1 MATTESEN
9 PEITSNATN
18 GVLTGPGPRKSS
30 SLLNSVKREL
40 YQLAHPYYLI
50 NLILGTS
57 FLFLRLVPPIC
68 HYVFGK
74 SGGKL
79 NLIFTVWLIVAK
91 NCRFTMM

>member
-1 MATTESEN
+1 MATTGSEN
-9 PEITSNATN
+9 ADSNSAITN

-40 YQLAHPYYLI
+40 YQIAHPYYII

-74 SGGKL
+74 SGGKFEFGL
-79 NLIFTVWLIVAK
+79 LAYKF
-91 NCRFTMM
+91 RGS